1 MALSNIWPFKTSRQV
16 GTQAPQDEVKAKR
29 LFSVKKKKKLSDNI
43 PFLVILAGA
52 VCLKELLKDGTLPLC
67 PWMGERDESQRV
79 SPQPR

>member
-16 GTQAPQDEVKAKR
+16 GTQAPQDEAKAKR
-29 LFSVKKKKKLSDNI
+29 LFQEKKKLSDNI
-43 PFLVILAGA
+43 PFLANLAGA